1 MQKVF
6 KRGKANR
13 AWTVFIAVAL
23 ILVSIASCAITNNP
37 FEEGIDIIP
46 DGYGLLEVSI
56 PETRGWTVSQYTV
69 TATKSGETPVIE
81 VTTETNVTMTLKLG
95 TWSINVEGTD
105 SDGNLIYQGV
115 AAATVTES
123 GTSVTVGLLRRAG
136 NLKINVEPLG
146 TYQVQPGKPGYIE
159 NIKLTASKTGFA
171 SIVKNVNNFD
181 SDVFFAGLAQGDW
194 IINIEG
200 QASNINP
207 DDYSPESGY
216 TTYVSGIFTETIVA
230 SQLVTVI
237 DTLDTQN
244 KVTPVLFSHSSGSYS
259 SAIDVVLTCDTAG
272 ATILYSTDGS
282 TPSIA
287 YTGAVS
293 IGLGDDVTL
302 KAVAQHSQ
310 ILSPSIESSRN
321 YVIDQDVTST
331 PQLSPV
337 GGTYSANQSVTI
349 TCADAGAVIYFTTDG
364 SEPTTASTVYSGPI
378 PVNGDG
384 TVMTIKSSAKAS
396 LKQISSVASETY
408 TIQYPKVVTPS
419 ISPASGTYPESQL
432 LTIECGTPGAVIY
445 YTLDDSTP
453 TTSSSVYAGPIA
465 PGIGNWTVKTM
476 ATAAGFSSSDIQ
488 TEVYTILQDDPTMIV
503 FTQAEI
509 IVIGDHWTDF
519 AIDAGINWF
528 GIETSTAGNYSI
540 EWETGFNGVV
550 TVFENDLETEV
561 PLAGTGDARTTDLG
575 TGRYFIK
582 VNSIY
587 DISDFTIRV
596 LFNGGS
602 STTTTTASSTT
613 VTQQT
618 STSTTTTTIDN
629 GISIYLEK
637 PAPWGT
643 PWIWYDK
650 DSDDVWETT
659 ALATPPGDMTNY
671 RTGWFKKDIADT
683 SSVTFLF
690 NDGTWANKVDD
701 GGSDFVT
708 TEDIWVT
715 ADGSTY
721 NYDPEGP
728 QPPNA
733 YASPAGGNF
742 STATVTVTL
751 YASGES
757 LTTRRYTLDGSD
769 PILGGISYS
778 DGQTITIGGDM
789 NTGDSKTLRVYCTDG
804 TLQDSETYTFNKTEE
819 IIRDNVMQLGAL
831 YSPSETTFRIWSP
844 DTSNVVL
851 NLDGT
856 DHTCSPIADWDGYTN
871 VYGVTVSG
879 DHKNKPYNF
888 KINGTAVR
896 DPYGLM
902 CSGSSNTNYVVDL
915 NATEPTGGWHGAPT
929 LVEREDA
936 VIYEV
941 HVRDFTLDGSSGV
954 TAGKRGKF
962 AGMTETGSTYNG
974 YTTGIDHLKELG
986 VTHVQILPFYDF
998 NTPQYNWGYD
1008 PRNFNVPEEQY
1019 ASDPNDWEGRI
1030 REVKE
1035 MINEF
1040 HKNDIRVIM
1049 DVVYN
1054 HTYADDM
1061 FDVITPQYF
1070 DGLNLSGCGN
1080 SVDSGKPM
1088 VSRFIQDSLEYWA
1101 TEYNIDGFRF
1111 DLIGIFYYDEVRKWG
1126 EHVNG
1131 KLPDRNILWY
1141 GEPWNGY
1148 ASDPN
1153 ESQKFRLGKV
1163 PAVASAHVGAFNGKY
1178 REAIKGDNDGTGR
1191 GYMFNTLPGWV
1202 DQIKVGMRG
1211 SITAFKSTDIL
1222 SDDWDSMF
1230 AYDPEQ
1236 SINYISAHDNY
1247 CLWDKI
1253 LHCGES
1259 GAYAERINRF
1269 GMGIVFTSQGIP
1281 FMHAGDE
1288 MLRTKVHNG
1297 DWTYAHNSYNAP
1309 DDYNKIRWNWKQ
1321 DNHGVYLYYKYM
1333 IEMRNN
1339 HPGFRMNTWDEI
1351 NNNITSWTANGGQ
1364 VVVSDINA
1372 AANGDSWNRIIVV
1385 YNSGSNYEYTL
1396 PAGTW
1401 YLEASG
1407 IDANVGGIAVSGTVT
1422 CEGTSVTVLR
1432 Q

>member
-1 MQKVF
+1 MNFQSRTSTGISVF
-6 KRGKANR
+6 SAIIM
-13 AWTVFIAVAL
+13 ALVFFVSCAVA
-23 ILVSIASCAITNNP
+23 VDP
-37 FEEGIDIIP
+37 FVVEDIIP
-46 DGYGLLEVSI
+46 EGYGIVEVSI
-56 PETRGWTVSQYTV
+56 PAQRGWSVDEYTV
-69 TATKSGETPVIE
+69 TATKSGETPVVNTTPDNS
-81 VTTETNVTMTLKLG
+81 VTLTLKLG
-95 TWSINVEGTD
+95 TWSIYVDGRDSNGT
-105 SDGNLIYQGV
+105 LIYQGV
-115 AAATVTES
+115 ANANVTES
-123 GTSVTVGLLRRAG
+123 GTSVTVGLLKRAG
-136 NLKINVEPLG
+136 NLKLTLENLAAYTVA
-146 TYQVQPGKPGYIE
+146 PGSPGYIE
-159 NIKLTASKTGFA
+159 KIIVTASKAGFNDA
-171 SIVKNVNNFD
+171 VVEINNF
-181 SDVFFAGLAQGDW
+181 SSSVFLAGLVQGEW
-194 IINIEG
+194 SISVQG
-200 QASNINP
+200 QAANIDP
-207 DDYSPESGY
+207 ATYAPLTGY
-216 TTYVSGIFTETIVA
+216 TTYVSGAFTETVTA
-230 SQLVTVI
+230 SALVTVTE
-237 DTLDTQN
+237 TLTTQEV
-244 KVTPVLFSHSSGSYS
+244 VTPVLFSTASGTYSSEVSLTLSCDTPGVDIYYSTDGTAPSSLYS
-259 SAIDVVLTCDTAG
+259 SAITITAG
-272 ATILYSTDGS
+272 QTKTVKAYASSASITSDSITGERTYSVDAGT
-282 TPSIA
+282 
-287 YTGAVS
+287 
-293 IGLGDDVTL
+293 
-302 KAVAQHSQ
+302 
-310 ILSPSIESSRN
+310 
-321 YVIDQDVTST
+321 TST
-331 PQLSPV
+331 PAITPGS
-337 GGTYSANQSVTI
+337 GTYSSDQSVTI
-349 TCADAGAVIYFTTDG
+349 SCADAGATIYYTLDG
-364 SEPTTASTVYSGPI
+364 SDPTTASAVYSDAI
-378 PVNGDG
+378 TVSGDG
-384 TVMTIKSSAKAS
+384 TVMTVKAVAKEGVK
-396 LKQISSVASETY
+396 LLSSVASTTY
-408 TIQYPKVVTPS
+408 TIDYPQTVNPVIT
-419 ISPASGTYPESQL
+419 PASGTYTSDQL
-432 LTIECGTPGAVIY
+432 IMATCGTPGASVY
-445 YTLDDSTP
+445 YTTDGTTP
-453 TTSSSVYAGPIA
+453 DSSSTVCSSPFTLPEGTFTVKAVAMA
-465 PGIGNWTVKTM
+465 PGY
-476 ATAAGFSSSDIQ
+476 SDSLI
-488 TEVYTILQDDPTMIV
+488 TSEVYTISNDAVSSIIFTTAEVIVVDPEWNQFDILSGVT
-503 FTQAEI
+503 
-509 IVIGDHWTDF
+509 
-519 AIDAGINWF
+519 WF
-528 GIETSTAGNYSI
+528 GFETFSAAQYTIETEAGF
-540 EWETGFNGVV
+540 EGLLE
-550 TVFENDLETEV
+550 VFQNDLETTVLLNGSGEAKAMD
-561 PLAGTGDARTTDLG
+561 LAGST
-575 TGRYFIK
+575 RYFVK
-582 VNSIY
+582 VNATY
-587 DISDFTIRV
+587 ADEQFEIRI
-596 LFNGGS
+596 FESGS

-742 STATVTVTL
+742 STATLTVTL